1 MDLTIAYCSAF
12 APDPEFAPDP
22 ALYPILYPGS
32 DAAPDPVLAPVQP
45 PLTETEDR
53 QDAPEHWME
62 QAFSCPTARNGGVI
76 KRRVSD
82 VERIVGRDLFLTE
95 VRRRGFQAIENGDAL
110 VIFCNDAPVRLAAA
124 RGPLILR

>member
-1 MDLTIAYCSAF
+1 MDHKIAYCSAF

-32 DAAPDPVLAPVQP
+32 NPVLASVPTPV
-45 PLTETEDR
+45 TETDNR
-53 QDAPEHWME
+53 QDAPELWME
-62 QAFSCPTARNGGVI
+62 QAFSCPTARKGGVI

-95 VRRRGFQAIENGDAL
+95 VRRRGFQAIENGDTL
-110 VIFCNDAPVRLAAA
+110 VIFCNDAPVRLAAPRA
-124 RGPLILR
+124 PLTVR